1 MSAAWLA
8 AATLAALVGFEPGPA
23 NVQQAYDAA
32 KAETGARHHDDLKI
46 RDAQCQSLKDAGRY
60 ACQIDYVRSAEPNG
74 RLYFTVVT
82 IEKRGQAWTL
92 LGGLCRSA
100 AS

>member
-1 MSAAWLA
+1 MTPALSA
-8 AATLAALVGFEPGPA
+8 LAALAIFGTPGPE

-32 KAETGARHHDDLKI
+32 KAETGVRHKDDL
-46 RDAQCQSLKDAGRY
+46 RSREAQCISLELKHRY
-60 ACQIDYVRSAEPNG
+60 ACQIDFVRAAEPQG

-82 IEKRGQAWTL
+82 IEKRGDAWTL

-100 AS
+100 G